1 MEEIGFGGL
10 LHLKLIKEIPRG
22 IVELLIKAFKPTSYM
37 FRAKKIEF
45 LLSKADVHDVFLL
58 PRVGARVQKTMTGNC
73 KVTADDELKVEWR
86 RKFGLESKA
95 DPIKLNIVHDRL
107 MSCNESGDDFKKLFV
122 LYSMSIFLAP
132 TTNYTLD
139 FKLLRAVEDVP
150 NIKNSD
156 WSLYVFEQLVEA
168 VGNFKEGTKKTS
180 TITGCILV
188 LMICYFHRVN
198 FKGDVLAHSLPL
210 IRHWDHKELT
220 KRAKSELATGALGN
234 VVPSKIVYPIS

>member
-1 MEEIGFGGL
+1 MIVQNENEDGLEIMDVIEQNKKGTGRHESEHKFVTKCRPNKLFELICELNDEQKKAVEEIGFGGL

-58 PRVGARVQKTMTGNC
+58 SRVGARVQKPMTGNC

-95 DPIKLNIVHDRL
+95 NPIKLNIVHDRL

-139 FKLLRAVEDVP
+139 LKLLRAVEDVA

-156 WSLYVFEQLVEA
+156 WSLYVFEA
-168 VGNFKEGTKKTS
+168 VGRE
-180 TITGCILV
+180 
-188 LMICYFHRVN
+188 IC
-198 FKGDVLAHSLPL
+198 
-210 IRHWDHKELT
+210 W
-220 KRAKSELATGALGN
+220 
-234 VVPSKIVYPIS
+234 